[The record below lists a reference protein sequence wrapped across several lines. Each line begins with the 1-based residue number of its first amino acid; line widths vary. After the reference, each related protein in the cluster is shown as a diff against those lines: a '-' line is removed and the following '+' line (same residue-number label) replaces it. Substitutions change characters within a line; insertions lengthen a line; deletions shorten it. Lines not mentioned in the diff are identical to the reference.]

1 MLWRMVFCLLPLLAG
16 CGAKVTQ
23 EELDS
28 LREEVIALHH
38 QGKYPEA
45 VVVAQKSVQLAGQI
59 NKKGSCEL
67 ADQQLMLGS
76 CLMYAGSLDEA
87 EVVFL
92 GALAAYQASG
102 KSSIGTGKT
111 LSDLGTLYSLKKD
124 FVKSENAFVASF
136 SEFEKLGK
144 VSTQQNIETVA
155 GFGAMLI
162 MKGDL
167 DKADEVLRL
176 VLKACREEPGLRVR
190 LHIATLNNI
199 GEVAFLR
206 EDWKL
211 AAKYYQQGLDMAEAE
226 LPEDQPLVASLKKNV
241 GNARAKL
248 R

>member
-1 MLWRMVFCLLPLLAG
+1 MPWRMVFCLLPLLAG

-28 LREEVIALHH
+28 LQEEVIALHH

-45 VVVAQKSVQLAGQI
+45 VVVAQKSVELAGQI

-155 GFGAMLI
+155 GFG
-162 MKGDL
+162 
-167 DKADEVLRL
+167 EVLRL

-226 LPEDQPLVASLKKNV
+226 LPEDQPLVASLKKNI
-241 GNARAKL
+241 GNAKAKL